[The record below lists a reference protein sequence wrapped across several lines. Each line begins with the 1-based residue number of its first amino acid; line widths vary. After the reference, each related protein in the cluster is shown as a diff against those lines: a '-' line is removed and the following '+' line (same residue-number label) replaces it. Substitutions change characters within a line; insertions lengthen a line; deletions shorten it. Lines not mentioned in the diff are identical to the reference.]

1 MQVLEDVEEAVDEEG
16 VVLDELV
23 VLGHLAWRQQPQ
35 LRVDRLVPLHRLP
48 RHRGHS
54 GIRLNQIPAGR
65 RRVSPRPRRV
75 REWGTAAGWRERGFE
90 GRRRRRGMGAA
101 EMVGEVEVFV
111 CYLYGRMVVIWWWAR
126 LEKFM
131 LLSPVL
137 SWEVVLQIDTCGT
150 RDCYLQHSFPRKF
163 AD

>member
-1 MQVLEDVEEAVDEEG
+1 
-16 VVLDELV
+16 
-23 VLGHLAWRQQPQ
+23 GHLAWRQQPQ

-90 GRRRRRGMGAA
+90 GRRRHRGMGAA

-111 CYLYGRMVVIWWWAR
+111 CYLYGRMVVTWWWAR
-126 LEKFM
+126 LERFIA
-131 LLSPVL
+131 VF
-137 SWEVVLQIDTCGT
+137 G
-150 RDCYLQHSFPRKF
+150 
-163 AD
+163 